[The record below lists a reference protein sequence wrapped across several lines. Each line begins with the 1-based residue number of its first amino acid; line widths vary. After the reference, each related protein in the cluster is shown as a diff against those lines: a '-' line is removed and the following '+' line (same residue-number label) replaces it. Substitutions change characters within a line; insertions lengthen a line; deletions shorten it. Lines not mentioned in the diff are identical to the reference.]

1 MMERIMESYDRTTI
15 ALHWATALLVVLLWG
30 VAQVIDLFP
39 RGTPR
44 VTARSVHMLLGLVLG
59 VVLVS
64 RIAWRAR
71 AGQRLPPANEGLAG
85 HAARLVHYG
94 LYLLVAATLLLGLF
108 NVWVRG
114 DHFFGLFSVP
124 KFDPNNRELRERVE
138 DLHGWFANTLLIV
151 AGLHA
156 AAALVHHFA
165 LRDNVLRRMLP
176 PRAR

>member
-1 MMERIMESYDRTTI
+1 MESYDRTTI

-30 VAQVIDLFP
+30 VAQVIDFFP

-44 VTARSVHMLLGLVLG
+44 VTVRSVHMLLGL
-59 VVLVS
+59 
-64 RIAWRAR
+64 
-71 AGQRLPPANEGLAG
+71 
-85 HAARLVHYG
+85 
-94 LYLLVAATLLLGLF
+94 
-108 NVWVRG
+108 
-114 DHFFGLFSVP
+114 
-124 KFDPNNRELRERVE
+124 LRETVE

-176 PRAR
+176 PRARPSRIPR